1 MAKSLIHVE
10 NPLLVIGNP
19 RNGDEHLARIRSNIA
34 VAVTIILFLY
44 VTGAIIYH
52 GVEGWTWL
60 ESIYFMTVT
69 FTTVGYGDIVPKT
82 DLGRMFTIIIIW
94 GGISTALF
102 LLYSIA
108 EYRETVVDKQI
119 QNNLKRFKHF
129 FTDRMKKGE
138 AKKLQQAK

>member
-10 NPLLVIGNP
+10 NPLLVIANP

-60 ESIYFMTVT
+60 ESVYFMTVT

-82 DLGRMFTIIIIW
+82 DFGRMFTIIIIW

-119 QNNLKRFKHF
+119 QSNLKRFKHF
-129 FTDRMKKGE
+129 FTDRMKKREG
-138 AKKLQQAK
+138 KKK